1 MKNVRAELE
10 RKYKLRLLAKQW
22 RGTQTEIPEIE
33 SNRVGEFDIDL
44 AVSMLE
50 DNLSCAYRNSG
61 NQLHHPIASHIPGVS
76 AVRRALRKLIF
87 FLFGWLINPVIA
99 QQNEYNHAMADAATL
114 LRQLLTLQ
122 QQRADE
128 MKTVQNKYR
137 KLLENAENRC
147 AALEED
153 MEVYRQTLEQERE
166 ERHIAL
172 AQEREECQRKIE
184 RQTWELRLSAARF
197 ERAVAP
203 QLRTTPPYKNV
214 LSVPVAAS
222 ALSPSLC
229 ETMREVQNDASTYES
244 LLTQVADIYEERLK
258 THLCYQG
265 DKRPIVLLCNHF
277 YNEYGLE
284 AIKNETGAL
293 FALLT
298 KQSEY
303 AVQLV
308 SLEEDTRTCG
318 DNPNVHYVTR
328 GQLKTTLDTLN
339 PALVVIMESTPYLVF
354 DFENALLPYHLLL
367 RLSAQNPLQ
376 GLDEHTCEELLHFND
391 YGKQTYAVESLRAA
405 QILEQRGFTD
415 VHLCYPPVEQFK
427 ILARRHTQWTGRPVA
442 GFASSPML
450 KNQLADRG
458 ADLLCGLVTALPE
471 FDFLLLWRNPELAV
485 PKALANADN
494 CKICYGKYD
503 MEQFYNEIS
512 CLLIP
517 YATEDNNHACSLSAI
532 EAMLNDI
539 PVVATSVAGVS
550 DLVRQTGF
558 GGVAKPEVSAVA
570 DMLRQVNGR
579 NTPLEEPMR
588 NLLLQQFNGMK
599 LVDLIEKKAQETPP
613 RDVIMLGEWARVLAA
628 NGRQLLHGTN
638 AIKENIRI
646 QKLQLETSAE
656 GPISTKEKSLSTFK
670 QRAVRVVLQRQ
681 FKGQSIQTLHIAT
694 GNPEIVQECLTAGT
708 CVSVTGAEEEKQQ
721 LQQLFGANENFSVQL
736 CDYSKQDL
744 AQQFDAVT
752 ALGYLWR
759 FSYVERCA
767 LYARIQNN
775 LRAGGLLVFDVPNA
789 HVPIQYREGDFGNN
803 QLYEVG
809 FAKEALLQ
817 ELTEQGFEPC
827 YLLPVGAGILT
838 GLPQDLTEEPLFWTI
853 GAVWL
858 QKNQNE
864 KA

>member
-1 MKNVRAELE
+1 MRNVRAELE
-10 RKYKLRLLAKQW
+10 RKYKLRMLAKQW

-33 SNRVGEFDIDL
+33 SDRVGEFDIAFAINML
-44 AVSMLE
+44 AE
-50 DNLSCAYRNSG
+50 NLSCAYRNSG
-61 NQLHHPIASHIPGVS
+61 NQLHHPIASRIPGIS

-87 FLFGWLINPVIA
+87 VLFGWLINPVIE
-99 QQNEYNHAMADAATL
+99 QQNQYNHAMADTATL
-114 LRQLLTLQ
+114 LRQLQTWQ
-122 QQRADE
+122 QQQVDE
-128 MKTVQNKYR
+128 MKKQQNNHR
-137 KLLENAENRC
+137 KLMENAEMRC
-147 AALEED
+147 TALEECI
-153 MEVYRQTLEQERE
+153 ESYRQVLEQERE
-166 ERHIAL
+166 YY
-172 AQEREECQRKIE
+172 QRKLE
-184 RQTWELRLSAARF
+184 QQVWDLRLSTARF
-197 ERAVAP
+197 ERALAP
-203 QLRTTPPYKNV
+203 QLRTTRPYKNV
-214 LSVPVAAS
+214 LSVPVEAA
-222 ALSPSLC
+222 ALSPALC
-229 ETMREVQNDASTYES
+229 EAMSAAKNSEKTCENLMTQMADA
-244 LLTQVADIYEERLK
+244 YEECLNAN
-258 THLCYQG
+258 LCYEG
-265 DKRPIVLLCNHF
+265 KKRPIVLLCNHF

-298 KQSEY
+298 RQSEY

-427 ILARRHTQWTGRPVA
+427 ILARRYTQWIGRPVV

-471 FDFLLLWRNPELAV
+471 FGFLLLWRNPELAV

-503 MEQFYNEIS
+503 MEQFYKEIS

-539 PVVATSVAGVS
+539 PVVATSVSGVS

-599 LVDLIEKKAQETPP
+599 LVDLIEEKAQETPP

-646 QKLQLETSAE
+646 QELQLETSAE
-656 GPISTKEKSLSTFK
+656 GPIPTKEKSLSTFK

-721 LQQLFGANENFSVQL
+721 LQQLFGANENFSVQI

-775 LRAGGLLVFDVPNA
+775 LRTGGLLLFDVPNA
-789 HVPIQYREGDFGNN
+789 HVPIQYREGDFENN

-809 FAKEALLQ
+809 FTKEALLQ

>member
-1 MKNVRAELE
+1 MRNARAELE

-33 SNRVGEFDIDL
+33 SDRVGEFDIAL
-44 AVSMLE
+44 AVNMLE
-50 DNLSCAYRNSG
+50 ENLSCAYRNSG

-76 AVRRALRKLIF
+76 VVRRALRKLIF

-153 MEVYRQTLEQERE
+153 MKVYRQTLEQDMKVYRQTLEQEL
-166 ERHIAL
+166 ERCRRTME
-172 AQEREECQRKIE
+172 Q
-184 RQTWELRLSAARF
+184 QTWDLRMSTARF

-203 QLRTTPPYKNV
+203 QLRTTRPYKNV
-214 LSVPVAAS
+214 LSIPVTAS
-222 ALSPSLC
+222 ALPSPLC
-229 ETMREVQNDASTYES
+229 ETMWAAQNDGNAYES
-244 LLTQVADIYEERLK
+244 LLTQVADAYEEHLR

-265 DKRPIVLLCNHF
+265 NKRPIVLLCNHF

-308 SLEEDTRTCG
+308 SLEEEARSCG
-318 DNPNVHYVTR
+318 DNANVHYITR
-328 GQLKTTLDTLN
+328 SQLKTTLDTLN

-354 DFENALLPYHLLL
+354 DFDNALLPYHLLL

-376 GLDEHTCEELLHFND
+376 GLDEQTCEELLHFND

-427 ILARRHTQWTGRPVA
+427 ILARRRTQWTGRPVV

-450 KNQLADRG
+450 ENQLTDRG
-458 ADLLCGLVTALPE
+458 AELLCGLVTALPE
-471 FDFLLLWRNPELAV
+471 FDFLLLWRNPGLAV

-494 CKICYGKYD
+494 CKMCYGKYD
-503 MEQFYNEIS
+503 MERFYNEIS

-517 YATEDNNHACSLSAI
+517 YTTEDNNHACSLSAI

-570 DMLRQVNGR
+570 DALREVNES
-579 NTPLEEPMR
+579 NTSLEEPMR
-588 NLLLQQFNGMK
+588 DFLLQQFSGMRLLE
-599 LVDLIEKKAQETPP
+599 LVEEKAQETPP

-775 LRAGGLLVFDVPNA
+775 LLAGGLLVFDVPNA

-809 FAKEALLQ
+809 FTKEALLQ

-827 YLLPVGAGILT
+827 YLLPVGAGILEA
-838 GLPQDLTEEPLFWTI
+838 LPQDLAEEPLFWTI